1 MNQCSSAVT
10 CVCLVSSSVMRMLPY
25 SILGALAAASQD
37 HQENQQALRK
47 EGILRVL
54 LTICNSE
61 SSAERMR
68 DKATAIMISIVG
80 QPDTSE
86 QQQITQ

>member
-1 MNQCSSAVT
+1 MVPFDTLDFVLFSTFLAR
-10 CVCLVSSSVMRMLPY
+10 LLGADARA
-25 SILGALAAASQD
+25 GALAAACQD

-54 LTICNSE
+54 LDICNNENSV
-61 SSAERMR
+61 ERMR
-68 DKATAIMISIVG
+68 DKATSIMISIVG

-86 QQQITQ
+86 Q

>member
-1 MNQCSSAVT
+1 
-10 CVCLVSSSVMRMLPY
+10 MLYPACRAHCADLL
-25 SILGALAAASQD
+25 LGALAAACQD
-37 HQENQQALRK
+37 HQENQEALRK

-61 SSAERMR
+61 NSVERMR

-80 QPDTSE
+80 HPDDTIE
-86 QQQITQ
+86 Q

>member
-1 MNQCSSAVT
+1 MMNVDIGQNCAKKWSLNSQA
-10 CVCLVSSSVMRMLPY
+10 Y
-25 SILGALAAASQD
+25 SHSGALAAACQD

-54 LTICNSE
+54 LGICNSE
-61 SSAERMR
+61 TSAERMR

-80 QPDTSE
+80 QPGIGDNL
-86 QQQITQ
+86 

>member
-1 MNQCSSAVT
+1 MLVT
-10 CVCLVSSSVMRMLPY
+10 DAHT
-25 SILGALAAASQD
+25 GALTAACQD

-54 LTICNSE
+54 LDICNNENSV
-61 SSAERMR
+61 ERMR

-80 QPDTSE
+80 QPDNGE
-86 QQQITQ
+86 QNQQQQQQQ